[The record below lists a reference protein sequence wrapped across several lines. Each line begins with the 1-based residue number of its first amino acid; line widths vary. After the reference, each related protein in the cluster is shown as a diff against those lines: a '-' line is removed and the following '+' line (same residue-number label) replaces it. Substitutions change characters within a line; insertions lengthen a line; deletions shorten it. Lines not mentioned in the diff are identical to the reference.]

1 MKKER
6 KNEAWMQKE
15 MIKGMEER
23 WKGEGRDEGILEGRM
38 DRDLEGR
45 LKGRMKRIERR
56 KSGRGQRRI
65 TGWLA
70 VGWKEKQF
78 N

>member
-1 MKKER
+1 
-6 KNEAWMQKE
+6 MQKE

-45 LKGRMKRIERR
+45 LKGRMKRIEE
-56 KSGRGQRRI
+56 GRAEEGR
-65 TGWLA
+65 
-70 VGWKEKQF
+70 EE
-78 N
+78 